1 MSRLGNLLRL
11 ERTRRKLSLKQV
23 ARLVAISEKYLADVE
38 AGKRI
43 ISDREARR
51 ILEKIGADSPT
62 GAEFSMEEIANTVD
76 LHTAAPIQRKVEA
89 QKSKAPK
96 NDDGKQEKVAGSIWL
111 DALSS
116 VIRSVPIY
124 NAAMKEIGRRL
135 LPVEKGKIEGV
146 SADKVFYYQAPDNAL
161 QGFRVKKGDLLL
173 IIPQNMSEDGALMLV
188 KTATGM
194 TLRMVK
200 TLPRFQVM
208 LQAFDASFD
217 SEIVN
222 LSDISFVGKAVR
234 LEAEL

>member
-1 MSRLGNLLRL
+1 MSRLGNLLRI
-11 ERTRRKLSLKQV
+11 ERTRKKLSLKQV
-23 ARLVAISEKYLADVE
+23 AKLSAVSEKYLADVE

-43 ISDREARR
+43 ISDKEARR
-51 ILEKIGADSPT
+51 ILDKMGADSPT
-62 GAEFSMEEIANTVD
+62 AAEFSMEQIASTVD
-76 LHTAAPIQRKVEA
+76 LHSAAPIQRKIEA
-89 QKSKAPK
+89 QRIRAPK
-96 NDDGKQEKVAGSIWL
+96 EKQSPTEKVTGSIWL

-124 NAAMKEIGRRL
+124 NAAMKEIGNRL
-135 LPVEKGKIEGV
+135 LPVEKGKIEGAP
-146 SADKVFYYQAPDNAL
+146 ADKVFYYQAPDNSL

-173 IIPQNMSEDGALMLV
+173 IVPQNMSEDGALMLV
-188 KTATGM
+188 KTASAL

-222 LSDISFVGKAVR
+222 LADVTFMGKAVR